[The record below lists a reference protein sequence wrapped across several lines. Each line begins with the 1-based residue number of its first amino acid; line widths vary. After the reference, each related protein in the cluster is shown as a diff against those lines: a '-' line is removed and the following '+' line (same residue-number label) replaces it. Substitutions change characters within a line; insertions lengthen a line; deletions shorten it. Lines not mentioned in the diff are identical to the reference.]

1 MSLASLLSGRPASM
15 GALLHSQTGGGFAD
29 PNRDYGNTGP
39 DTPSQQPPQRGFS
52 GFLDRFMNPTNG
64 LGQFGR
70 ALVMAGGTPLG
81 NAYALMDQQKATAGN
96 ADLERR
102 YKEAQLR
109 KLGGPDIQHV
119 GDQIGIVDPQ
129 TGAFTPTYSAPPKDD
144 ATIQQARRYGATE
157 DQIKEYALGN
167 LNKPIPV
174 QGFDASGAP
183 TITFVPRSQAMPGS
197 LAPPAAPSA
206 GLGMSEPDQ
215 APDAAEY
222 ERFVSALKPELRDG
236 AMAAYRNGGMG
247 TIPSGS
253 PLSPTNNPVRPI
265 KRGSASSGTPSV
277 GATVGGYRFLGG
289 NPKDKSSWVKN

>member
-15 GALLHSQTGGGFAD
+15 GALLHSQTGLPAD
-29 PNRDYGNTGP
+29 TGEQGYGS
-39 DTPSQQPPQRGFS
+39 TPAPPQRGFS

-167 LNKPIPV
+167 LDKPIPV
-174 QGFDASGAP
+174 QGFNEAGAP
-183 TITFVPRSQAMPGS
+183 TITFIPRSQTRQPGS

-247 TIPSGS
+247 AIPSGS